1 MIPGQSPLP
10 AVTDTANTLL
20 QPSPAALLTGTID
33 TQQGQYA
40 IITIRTAS
48 TTLSIFLDKKDVQ
61 AWAGQLHGLAAQM
74 TTAGLTVIRQPGIV
88 IPGPDGAAGNR
99 GR

>member
-10 AVTDTANTLL
+10 AIIDTANTLL
-20 QPSPAALLTGTID
+20 QPSPVVLFTGTTD
-33 TQQGQYA
+33 TPQGQRA

-61 AWAGQLHGLAAQM
+61 AWAGQLHGLAAQI
-74 TTAGLTVIRQPGIV
+74 TASGLTVIRQPGI
-88 IPGPDGAAGNR
+88 IISGPDGAAGNH